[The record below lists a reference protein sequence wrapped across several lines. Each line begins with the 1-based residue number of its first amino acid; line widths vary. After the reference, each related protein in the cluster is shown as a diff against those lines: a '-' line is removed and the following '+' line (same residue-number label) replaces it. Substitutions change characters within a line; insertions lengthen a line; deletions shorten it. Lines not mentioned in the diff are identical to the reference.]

1 MKILSNILLAG
12 AVLVTACGAGRNGA
26 AVSETESQAQVS
38 EQTAQVESEAA
49 GQLPA
54 TIAAPKENRV
64 QHITETE
71 FKALIFD
78 YTKNTQ
84 QFVYEGGSTP
94 CIVDFY
100 ATWCGPCK
108 RLAPILEDL
117 SWEYRDKVKFY
128 KIDTDKNREI
138 SGVFQ
143 IKSIP
148 TLMYVNSKGELLAV
162 QAGLPSKEQLVKVI
176 EEHLVKK

>member
-1 MKILSNILLAG
+1 MCIL
-12 AVLVTACGAGRNGA
+12 LVTACGASNGQDGEA
-26 AVSETESQAQVS
+26 
-38 EQTAQVESEAA
+38 QTAQTAEQASD
-49 GQLPA
+49 QIPT
-54 TIAAPKENRV
+54 TIAAPKESKV

-71 FKALIFD
+71 FKRLIFD
-78 YTKNTQ
+78 YTKSDGK
-84 QFVYEGGSTP
+84 FIYEGGSTP

-128 KIDTDKNREI
+128 KIDTDRNREV
-138 SGVFQ
+138 SSVFQ

-148 TLMYVNSKGELLAV
+148 TLAYVNNKGELIAV
-162 QAGLPSKEQLVKVI
+162 QAGLPSREQLIKVI
-176 EEHLVKK
+176 EEYLIKK